1 MKKAGGLIAAGVL
14 LLAGQALAQTA
25 DQGGQPVTD
34 RQHIEMLFQAQH
46 PSGTTL
52 TQDPS
57 VPTLTREQIAAY
69 RDEAGWGKAFKQMQ
83 ADGFFQ
89 GYKNFGQV
97 ISASRSAK
105 KGLEVEETAVNTET
119 GHGFKSDRP
128 EKVKKLQ
135 RISRINRPN
144 RPKRPKRY

>member
-25 DQGGQPVTD
+25 DQGGQLLND
-34 RQHIEMLFQAQH
+34 RQHVETLFQAQD
-46 PSGTTL
+46 PSG
-52 TQDPS
+52 
-57 VPTLTREQIAAY
+57 PTLTREQIAAY

-83 ADGFFQ
+83 ADGYYQ

-97 ISASRSAK
+97 ISATRSAK
-105 KGLEVEETAVNTET
+105 KGLEAEEPAVNTAA

-135 RISRINRPN
+135 RISRIDRPN